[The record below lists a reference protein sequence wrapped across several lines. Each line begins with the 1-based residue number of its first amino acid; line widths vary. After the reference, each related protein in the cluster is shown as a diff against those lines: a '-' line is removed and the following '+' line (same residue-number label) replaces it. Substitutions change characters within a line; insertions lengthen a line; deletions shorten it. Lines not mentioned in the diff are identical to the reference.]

1 MLLLPC
7 GVVSDIRGGGPETL
21 ATETAGQGAFGAQD
35 SSAAF
40 EQTDD
45 DVDELGQIRNKGL
58 DRVKHGWYPLKV

>member
-35 SSAAF
+35 YSAAL

-58 DRVKHGWYPLKV
+58 DHVKHGWYPLKV